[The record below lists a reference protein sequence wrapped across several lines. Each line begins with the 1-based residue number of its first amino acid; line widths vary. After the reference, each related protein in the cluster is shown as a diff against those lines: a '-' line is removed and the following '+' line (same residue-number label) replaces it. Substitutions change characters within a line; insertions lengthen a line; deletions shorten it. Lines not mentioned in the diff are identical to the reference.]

1 MNKDSYHHGNLRE
14 ALLREGLKILS
25 EEGEE
30 KLSLREIA
38 KRCNVSSAAPY
49 AHFKDKDEFLAAM
62 QDFVMQELTNQLRVT
77 KNKCE
82 GGKSILIDL
91 GMSYILFFLDN
102 PNYYPVLFSQSDY
115 AEAILWNKESH
126 RNPAFTVLKD
136 TAEPIL
142 AQVPISDLEKHHL
155 LIAMWALVHGLA
167 AIICVPGVAER
178 FKEDPDA
185 HTNLRKILRTFSAP
199 ST

>member
-1 MNKDSYHHGNLRE
+1 MNKDAYHHGNLRE
-14 ALLREGLKILS
+14 ALLREGFKILS

-49 AHFKDKDEFLAAM
+49 AHFKDKDEFLSAM
-62 QDFVMQELTNQLRVT
+62 QDFVMQELTNQLRVI
-77 KNKCE
+77 KNKCAGE
-82 GGKSILIDL
+82 KSILIDL

-115 AEAILWNKESH
+115 AEAILWNEESH

-136 TAEPIL
+136 AAEPIL
-142 AQVPISDLEKHHL
+142 AQVPISDLEKHNL

-185 HTNLRKILRTFSAP
+185 HLRLRKILSAFSAP
-199 ST
+199 SI